1 MPIDQNFK
9 DKKIE
14 RPLAI
19 GTDLFSKMPGAY
31 YVDKTLLAK
40 DIIDSKT
47 EVILF
52 TRPRR
57 FGKTLNM
64 TMLQTFFE
72 KPLDGNDTSHYFK
85 DLAIW
90 QKGEKYRAEQGKYP
104 VIFIT
109 FKDTKCAAYQD
120 TITEIKKKI
129 ANEFGRHSELA
140 KSKKLDDSEKQLFS
154 AIRERVAPDSEYS
167 NALETLSRMLYNHYG
182 KQVIVLIDEYD
193 APIQAAYDY
202 VFYEKMVVFMRN
214 FLSSVFKTNP
224 SLYRGILTGIT
235 RVSKES
241 IFSGLNNLKVNTVF
255 DEEFNE
261 YFGITESELKEMLSF
276 YGIPEKFDEMKAWYD
291 GYDFGGKEI
300 YNPWSVIRY
309 IDNNCKPMCFWSNTS
324 DNKLAAESLIYAG
337 KENKNL
343 LKDLLNGGSIKK
355 IVDTNLVFPEIK
367 GNSDAIFSLLA
378 QSGYLKST
386 ETEPFGHGYKCKL
399 KIPNLEITEVFAI
412 EIIERLLKNKDV
424 SNKAIDFMAAVIT
437 GDTQELQSLMQEYM
451 LRSCSYLDFTAEK
464 DYQNFMLGIFA
475 FASAGYTVKSNR
487 ESGLGRHDIFL
498 YPKKKSLPGII
509 FELKHFK
516 GKVSEKDK
524 PSKLI
529 GSLKRSA
536 KAALRQI
543 DRMKY
548 AEEMKERTD
557 AGIIKYGA
565 AFYGKQMYIES
576 MPPASQANI
585 PHIC

>member
-1 MPIDQNFK
+1 MPIDQNFY

-19 GTDLFSKMPGAY
+19 GQDIFTNIGKSY

-40 DIIDSKT
+40 DIIDSET
-47 EVILF
+47 SAILF

-72 KPLDGNDTSHYFK
+72 ISIDGKDTSHYFK

-104 VIFIT
+104 VIFIS
-109 FKDTKCAAYQD
+109 FRGVKDLSSPEANIED
-120 TITEIKKKI
+120 IKSLI
-129 ANEFGRHSELA
+129 W
-140 KSKKLDDSEKQLFS
+140 
-154 AIRERVAPDSEYS
+154 SEYERHGYLKQS
-167 NALETLSRMLYNHYG
+167 KAISQEDKEFLLRILKWKAFDNDYKISINRLSKMLCQHHG
-182 KQVIVLIDEYD
+182 QKTIVLIDEYD
-193 APIQAAYDY
+193 KPLQTAWESGDSKFYD
-202 VFYEKMVVFMRN
+202 KMVDFMRALLVN
-214 FLSSVFKTNP
+214 TLKSNP
-224 SLYRGILTGIT
+224 YLYKGILTGVT
-235 RVSKES
+235 RISKES
-241 IFSGLNNLKVNTVF
+241 IFSGLNNLKVNTIF
-255 DEEFNE
+255 DKEFSE
-261 YFGITESELKEMLSF
+261 YFGITEDELKEMLAF
-276 YGIPEKFDEMKAWYD
+276 YGISEKFDEMKEWYD
-291 GYDFGGKEI
+291 GYDFGGTEI
-300 YNPWSVIRY
+300 YNPWSLIRY
-309 IDNNCKPMCFWSNTS
+309 IDNNCIPMAYWANTS

-337 KENKNL
+337 KENIKLLENL
-343 LKDLLNGGSIKK
+343 LGGSSVDKT
-355 IVDTNLVFPEIK
+355 VDTNLVFPEIYD
-367 GNSDAIFSLLA
+367 NEDAIFGLLL
-378 QSGYLKST
+378 QSGYLKNTAKIQSSSRT
-386 ETEPFGHGYKCKL
+386 CTL
-399 KIPNLEITEVFAI
+399 KIPNLEIMEVFAR
-412 EIIERLLKNKDV
+412 EILKRCVQDKNALSSGKQLID
-424 SNKAIDFMAAVIT
+424 AIMT
-437 GDTQELQSLMQEYM
+437 GDTEKMQSLMQDYM

-475 FASAGYTVKSNR
+475 FASAGYNVKSNR
-487 ESGLGRHDIFL
+487 EAGLGRHDIIL

-548 AEEMKERTD
+548 AEEMKGFTE

-565 AFYGKQMYIES
+565 AFYGKQMYVES
-576 MPPASQANI
+576 TMFSMSN
-585 PHIC
+585 

>member
-9 DKKIE
+9 NKKLE

-19 GTDLFSKMPGAY
+19 GVDIFPEMTKSY
-31 YVDKTLLAK
+31 YVDKTLLAR
-40 DIIDSKT
+40 DIIDNTAKA
-47 EVILF
+47 ILF

-72 KPLDGNDTSHYFK
+72 IPIDGKDTSHYFK

-90 QKGEKYRAEQGKYP
+90 QQGEKYRSEQGKYP
-104 VIFIT
+104 VIFLSFRGVKFPT
-109 FKDTKCAAYQD
+109 FEQ
-120 TITEIKKKI
+120 TITNIKSNIRLEYKRHYYLKDSKNLLNEDKFFFDKI
-129 ANEFGRHSELA
+129 LSGKA
-140 KSKKLDDSEKQLFS
+140 DDDDFQMSLL
-154 AIRERVAPDSEYS
+154 
-167 NALETLSRMLYNHYG
+167 NLSQMLCQHYG
-182 KQVIVLIDEYD
+182 QKTILLIDEYD
-193 APIQAAYDY
+193 KPLQTAWESGDSN
-202 VFYEKMVVFMRN
+202 FYGKMVDFMRALLVN
-214 FLSSVFKTNP
+214 VFKTNP
-224 SLYRGILTGIT
+224 YLCKGLLTGVT
-235 RVSKES
+235 RISKES
-241 IFSGLNNLKVNTVF
+241 IFSGLNNLSVDTILDKQF
-255 DEEFNE
+255 SQ
-261 YFGITESELKEMLSF
+261 YFGITEDELKEMLSF
-276 YGIPEKFDEMKAWYD
+276 YGISEKFEEMKEWYD
-291 GYDFGGKEI
+291 GYDFGGTEI

-309 IDNNCKPMCFWSNTS
+309 IDNNCVPMAYWANTS

-337 KENKNL
+337 QENKNL
-343 LKDLLNGGSIKK
+343 LENLLNGGYVEKT
-355 IVDTNLVFPEIK
+355 VDTNLVFPEIHD
-367 GNSDAIFSLLA
+367 NDNAIFSLLA
-378 QSGYLKST
+378 QSGYLNST
-386 ETEPFGHGYKCKL
+386 KTEYLNGTYFCRL
-399 KIPNLEITEVFAI
+399 TIPNAEIKSVFAT
-412 EIIERLLKNKDV
+412 EILKRCVKD
-424 SNKAIDFMAAVIT
+424 NGTAEKARHFMNYVIL
-437 GDTQELQSLMQEYM
+437 GDTEKMQSLMQEYM

-487 ESGLGRHDIFL
+487 EAGLGRHDIFL

-516 GKVSEKDK
+516 GKVSETDK

-548 AEEMKERTD
+548 AEEMQQCTD

-565 AFYGKQMYIES
+565 AFYGKTMHVETS
-576 MPPASQANI
+576 S
-585 PHIC
+585 CS